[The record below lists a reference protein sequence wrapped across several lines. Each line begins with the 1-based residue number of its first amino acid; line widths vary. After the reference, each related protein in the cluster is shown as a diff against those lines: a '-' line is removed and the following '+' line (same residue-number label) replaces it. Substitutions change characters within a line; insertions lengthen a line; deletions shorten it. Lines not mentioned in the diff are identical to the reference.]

1 MNHAPEPVLAARW
14 DALAAVL
21 VEYRDVLEQRM
32 VDEAVPAALLARGFA
47 QPLLGLSE
55 EAVIDLELGGAQAQ
69 PPAQLPA
76 GLQQLYAAAG
86 EACALPA
93 LAGVGEPTRGLRRL
107 ETPRKRAQVEALAKL
122 TPPLL
127 QGALRVVE
135 VGSGHGHLARE
146 VAEQLDAP
154 LLGLERD
161 VAISARANDLE
172 NRGRLSFQAVDV
184 LREGLMLNRGDCALG
199 LHACGELGD
208 TVVTAVAERAKSL
221 LLVGCCL
228 QKQRA
233 EMRLSLNRERA
244 LAVELSFSS
253 SLLALSNLTPREQ
266 GNEASRAENVRAR
279 EHRMALHALLVE
291 ELGTLRF
298 GAELDGIPR
307 RAPLGEFSHMVE
319 AAFRARSLVQPA
331 AKRVEQALS
340 AATALHS
347 RMRRCALPRLALGRA
362 LETFVLVDRALYL
375 EQAGFEVQV
384 GTAFPKEISARNLT
398 LVARRLGSS
407 AAE

>member
-1 MNHAPEPVLAARW
+1 MKPAPEPALAARW

-32 VDEAVPAALLARGFA
+32 VDEAVPPALVARGFA
-47 QPLLGLSE
+47 EPLLALSE
-55 EAVIDLELGGAQAQ
+55 EAVIELELGGAQAN
-69 PPAQLPA
+69 PPAHLPA
-76 GLQQLYAAAG
+76 GLHQLYAAVG

-93 LAGVGEPTRGLRRL
+93 LSAASEPTRALRRL

-127 QGALRVVE
+127 QGASRVVE

-146 VAEQLDAP
+146 VAEQIEGP
-154 LLGLERD
+154 VLGLELDR
-161 VAISARANDLE
+161 AISARANDLE

-184 LREGLMLNRGDCALG
+184 LREGLTLNEGDCALG

-233 EMRLSLNRERA
+233 ERRFALNQERLRA
-244 LAVELSFSS
+244 AELSFSS
-253 SLLALSNLTPREQ
+253 SILALSNLTPREQ

-279 EHRMALHALLVE
+279 EHRIALHALLVQ
-291 ELGTLRF
+291 ELGSLRF

-307 RAPLGEFSHMVE
+307 RAPLGEFTRMVE
-319 AAFRARSLVQPA
+319 AAFRARSLVHPS

-340 AATALHS
+340 AATVLHS

-384 GTAFPKEISARNLT
+384 GTAFPKELSARNLT

-407 AAE
+407 ASQ